1 MLLTSLVKNQFG
13 FTYFVWIGN
22 NKVLWIYASVYSYVP
37 LCLLIVL
44 NSLILYSVLKASKQR
59 QQVRTSNKQNSNR
72 KITKTLVTVSL
83 AFFITTTPL
92 YTWIVLKNID
102 LVRTVN
108 MNLLILLSTL
118 RYVNHGIN
126 FFLYTLTNETFCR
139 ELYRMCT
146 RKPRGNRTSLTNR
159 RPIKTPTELTFASR
173 GSVQTS
179 QIN

>member
-22 NKVLWIYASVYSYVP
+22 NNVLWIYASVYSYIP
-37 LCLLIVL
+37 LSLLIVL
-44 NSLILYSVLKASKQR
+44 NSLILYSVLRASKRR
-59 QQVRTSNKQNSNR
+59 QHVRTSNKHNSNR
-72 KITKTLVTVSL
+72 KITKMLVTVSL

-102 LVRTVN
+102 LIRTVN

-118 RYVNHGIN
+118 RYANHGIN

-139 ELYRMCT
+139 ELYRMCA
-146 RKPRGNRTSLTNR
+146 RKPRSNRARFMNKRPLKTS
-159 RPIKTPTELTFASR
+159 TELTLASR
-173 GSVQTS
+173 ASVQTEKS
-179 QIN
+179 N